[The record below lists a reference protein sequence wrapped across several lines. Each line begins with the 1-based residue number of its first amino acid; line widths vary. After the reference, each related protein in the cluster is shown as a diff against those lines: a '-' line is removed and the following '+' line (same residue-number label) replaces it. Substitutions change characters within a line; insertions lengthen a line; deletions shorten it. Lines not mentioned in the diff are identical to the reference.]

1 MKGRRTKTVRGRHHS
16 KVLIIISI
24 LALVSLTLF
33 LGTLSGT
40 GSLRE
45 KWEHALEQNG
55 HLEEHIQVLKTSARQ
70 LEEKNQALEEAN
82 TSLKEENL
90 DLQEKV
96 NRLEKDNAG
105 LEADI
110 LLLRQQMQQR
120 ESSYRKEVLN
130 GLVDIQAL
138 DSSIV
143 VDLRYATEDNFTGR
157 QLYPDNSRAYLR
169 RETAVK
175 MIQAS
180 EIFKKDGYTIKI
192 WDAYRPLSVQRI
204 MWEHSPLPG
213 FLAHPD
219 KGSNHNRGAA
229 VDITLMDQEGNELE
243 MPTGFDDFTEKAARD
258 YADHSP
264 EAKKNMD
271 YLTQVMVSCGFR
283 GIRTEWWHFD
293 DLDAKN
299 YPLLDVGLD

>member
-120 ESSYRKEVLN
+120 
-130 GLVDIQAL
+130 
-138 DSSIV
+138 
-143 VDLRYATEDNFTGR
+143 
-157 QLYPDNSRAYLR
+157 
-169 RETAVK
+169 
-175 MIQAS
+175 
-180 EIFKKDGYTIKI
+180 
-192 WDAYRPLSVQRI
+192 
-204 MWEHSPLPG
+204 
-213 FLAHPD
+213 
-219 KGSNHNRGAA
+219 
-229 VDITLMDQEGNELE
+229 
-243 MPTGFDDFTEKAARD
+243 
-258 YADHSP
+258 
-264 EAKKNMD
+264 
-271 YLTQVMVSCGFR
+271 
-283 GIRTEWWHFD
+283 
-293 DLDAKN
+293 
-299 YPLLDVGLD
+299 